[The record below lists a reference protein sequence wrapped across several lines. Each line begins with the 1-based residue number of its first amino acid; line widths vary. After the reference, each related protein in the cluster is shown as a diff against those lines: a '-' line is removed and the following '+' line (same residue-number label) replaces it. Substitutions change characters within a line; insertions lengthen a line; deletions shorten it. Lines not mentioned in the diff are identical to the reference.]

1 MTLTPDDIN
10 AIREL
15 IREEI
20 DQATDQR
27 KAKGTLVQVD
37 LLDLVDLFDLP
48 IPYTITERGRAQAN
62 GKLRDGEGVPPPPPA
77 DNARTLTNDQPAPRA
92 EVQPRRKGR
101 AFGMLNPVPPPTL
114 TPR

>member
-77 DNARTLTNDQPAPRA
+77 DNARTLTNDQPAPTA
-92 EVQPRRKGR
+92 SVAPRRRRR
-101 AFGMLNPVPPPTL
+101 ANFLGVPPPPPTIL
-114 TPR
+114 R